1 MRKKEN
7 PMSKIISVLVTVVVI
22 ALLALVV
29 STSGCETIQPGY
41 VGIKVNLWG
50 DQKGVEQLPLL
61 TGRVTYN
68 PVSEHIYT
76 FPTFIQNAVWTASP
90 HEGKPIDE
98 SITFNSVE
106 GSAVNADIALAYS
119 FVAEKV
125 PHLFVE
131 FRKDAEEIT
140 HGYMRNQVRD
150 SFSRFASVIKVTD
163 IFGQKKQELLVS
175 VKEDLNKALSGKGF
189 RFDMISFVGALRVD
203 KKVEESINAVIS
215 ASQRAIE
222 AQNKVL
228 QSKAEA
234 DQQIEKARGEAES
247 KILQAD
253 AEAKSILAKAKAQA
267 EANRLQSQSLNAN
280 LLQWNALQKWD
291 GRLPQYTAGGALPFI
306 QLGSPTEK

>member
-1 MRKKEN
+1 
-7 PMSKIISVLVTVVVI
+7 MSRIIPYIVAVAVVALAFLVI
-22 ALLALVV
+22 

-50 DQKGVEQLPLL
+50 DQKGVEQLPLM
-61 TGRVTYN
+61 TGRVSYN
-68 PVSEHIYT
+68 PISEHIYT
-76 FPTFIQNAVWTASP
+76 FPTFIQRAIWTASP
-90 HEGKPIDE
+90 HEGPPIDE

-106 GSAVNADIALAYS
+106 GSSVNADIAIAYS
-119 FVAEKV
+119 FVAERV

-131 FRKDAEEIT
+131 FRKDADAIT
-140 HGYMRNQVRD
+140 HGYMRDQVRD
-150 SFSRFASVIKVTD
+150 AFSRHASVLKVTD
-163 IFGQKKQELLVS
+163 IFGQKKQELLLA
-175 VKEDLNKALSGKGF
+175 VKDDLTKTVGPKGVK
-189 RFDMISFVGALRVD
+189 FDMISFVGKLRVD
-203 KKVEESINAVIS
+203 SKVEDAINAVIS

-222 AQNKVL
+222 AQNKIV

-234 DQQIEKARGEAES
+234 DQKIEQARGEAEA

-267 EANRLQSQSLNAN
+267 EANKLQSLSLNAN